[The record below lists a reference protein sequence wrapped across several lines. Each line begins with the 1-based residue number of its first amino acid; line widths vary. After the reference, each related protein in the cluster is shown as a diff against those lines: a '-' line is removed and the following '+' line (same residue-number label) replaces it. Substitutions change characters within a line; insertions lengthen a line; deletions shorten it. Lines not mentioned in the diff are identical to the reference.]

1 MSQKLELLEYL
12 SKHSSPTV
20 ANAIEQ
26 FKIRPLAEGFSGPEV
41 RSLFPD
47 LPPVCGYAV
56 TLTINR
62 ATEAGKGYGIYPMY
76 EAVAQ
81 LPGPKIVVIKDLSNG
96 AAAFAGEIMA
106 ATFARFG
113 VKALVTDGLVRD
125 LDEVHALQVACFAR
139 GTVASHGDLT
149 LTGLNEEVE
158 IAGLKIKPGDIL
170 HGDKHGLV
178 AVPAEI
184 LPELPQ
190 AIEALLE
197 KEKARLAL
205 MDRPDFNL
213 EMLKPK

>member
-1 MSQKLELLEYL
+1 MSQDLELLQYL
-12 SKHSSPTV
+12 SGHSSPTV

-26 FKIRPLAEGFSGPEV
+26 FKVRPQAEGFSGSELCC
-41 RSLFPD
+41 LFPD

-56 TLTINR
+56 TLAVNR

-76 EAVAQ
+76 EAVAK
-81 LPGPKIVVIKDLSNG
+81 LAGPKIVVIKDLSGG

-113 VKALVTDGLVRD
+113 VKAIVTDGLVRD
-125 LDEVHALQVACFAR
+125 LDEVHALKMSYFAR

-149 LTGLNEEVE
+149 LTGLNEIVE
-158 IAGLKIKPGDIL
+158 IAGLQIKPGDIL

-178 AVPAEI
+178 AVPAKI
-184 LPELPQ
+184 LPELPR
-190 AIEALLE
+190 AIEGLLE
-197 KEKARLAL
+197 KEKTRLAL
-205 MDRPDFNL
+205 LERPDFSL

>member
-1 MSQKLELLEYL
+1 MSQNLDLLKYL
-12 SKHSSPTV
+12 SGYSSPTV

-26 FKIRPLAEGFSGPEV
+26 FKMRPQAEGFSGPAV
-41 RSLFPD
+41 RCLFPD

-56 TLTINR
+56 TLAVNR
-62 ATEAGKGYGIYPMY
+62 ASEAGKGYGIYPMY
-76 EAVAQ
+76 EAVAKR
-81 LPGPKIVVIKDLSNG
+81 PGPKIVVIKDLSGG

-106 ATFARFG
+106 ATFAHFG
-113 VKALVTDGLVRD
+113 VKAIVTDGLVRD
-125 LDEVHALQVACFAR
+125 LDEVHDLKVAYFAG

-184 LPELPQ
+184 LPELPK

-205 MDRPDFNL
+205 MDRPDFSL